1 MAAGVTSPAPPDHN
15 APDEWEMKMKYVLL
29 GKQSGEW
36 LGRHDRRNRL
46 ARAKAKE
53 LGIKI
58 QSVLY
63 TQGAYDFVDTVE
75 APSPEAMLKFSVWYS
90 KQGFGSFQSLPAF
103 DGKTMAEA
111 SKEE

>member
-1 MAAGVTSPAPPDHN
+1 MTREAPPDHN
-15 APDEWEMKMKYVLL
+15 APNEREVHMKYVLL
-29 GKQSGEW
+29 GKQSSEW
-36 LGRHDRRNRL
+36 LGKHDRRNRL
-46 ARAKAKE
+46 ARAKARE

-63 TQGAYDFVDTVE
+63 TQGAYDFVDVVD

-90 KQGFGSFQSLPAF
+90 RQGFGSFQSMPAF

>member
-1 MAAGVTSPAPPDHN
+1 
-15 APDEWEMKMKYVLL
+15 MKYVLL

-36 LGRHDRRNRL
+36 LGKHDRRNRL

-63 TQGAYDFVDTVE
+63 TQGRLRLRRHRRRALARGDARLFGVVRQ
-75 APSPEAMLKFSVWYS
+75 AGLRLLPEPPRLRRQDHGGGIEGGVAAHTDPRRE
-90 KQGFGSFQSLPAF
+90 GRLP
-103 DGKTMAEA
+103 TR
-111 SKEE
+111 